1 MKMHSKLIPLLL
13 LYSLTCF
20 AAKESYS
27 YSFKRIDHSQGL
39 SNSAVITMFQDNSGL
54 MWIGT
59 YDGVNCYDGKD
70 IETYRSDF
78 SAKKTL
84 SNNIIHVIQQADSNC
99 LWISCNNVINR
110 FSLPSKEVV
119 ANYEFPGFHS
129 PHSNR
134 NGNTWLIGTNSIRY
148 YNTYHHRFIS
158 VKKPNIEMGDP
169 NSNAFVADN
178 GDLWLFPDHSTELYK
193 FSLNS
198 FGLDSLNTH
207 LTVTP
212 SHFHSKPLEFIS
224 YQNGIISFV
233 DIDKDLYIYDIVSKS
248 KIYTRNITALLEKYG
263 SIQGVIPFYE
273 DIILGFRTNGLILLR
288 ASNRYEESI
297 LNRNICIFS
306 LYKDPHQGIF
316 WIGSDGQGAIMY
328 AQDHSIATNIKL
340 DSLSP
345 SLTRQVRSLLTDK
358 KGGLWCGTK
367 GDGIIY
373 FPDFL
378 KGVNAAKTK
387 IYSPQGVQKVDTYTK
402 WDKEFE
408 VFTLQESRYKNGF
421 WVGTGNTGLYF
432 YSYADNKLY
441 AMLPPSGN
449 PIEHIHKIYEESDS
463 VLWLASSETG
473 IHKISLNNSKPY
485 PTIQK
490 DKAFLF
496 THKQHEINSF
506 FSMIPQGDSI
516 MWFASRNNG
525 LVKIDKKT
533 EEYKVISFKEI
544 FQKSVDDIL
553 STHVDKNG
561 KMYLGTTAGLISL
574 NPQNDKLEPHYVG
587 LEEGLLN
594 DMIHGILED
603 SNGFLWLSTN
613 KGLIKYN
620 PQNDSSHAYY
630 YSSGV
635 QIGEFSDDAYYQ
647 CPYTEKL
654 IFGGTDGLLYMDK
667 DVATP
672 SGYYPDIILR
682 KLKIGGNEVNLA
694 QYSTSDGKG
703 LQLCGSRASFGLTFA
718 VPDFLTGS
726 EVEYSYM
733 LEGKDAD
740 WTNFSPSNEANYSD
754 ISAGKY
760 TLHVRYKK
768 DVTDIYKT
776 LSIPVLIVMPWYQS
790 TLAYL
795 IYTLLIIGV
804 GGYVFY
810 LLNKCSQLKY
820 NVEQLSKNNQKNNS
834 CDSSCQYIKQ
844 INEKVTSQLGVS
856 SDQVTCNTTEQMNFI
871 LKVTNII
878 EQNLDNEELGST
890 FIADQMAMSPRQ
902 FYRKFN
908 EISEISPTDLIK
920 NCRIEKAANLLLT
933 TDSSIQN
940 IIADVGISSRAYF
953 YKEFTR
959 KYNMTPKDY
968 RESNKKE

>member
-13 LYSLTCF
+13 LCSLACF

-27 YSFKRIDHSQGL
+27 YSFKQIDHSKGL
-39 SNSAVITMFQDNSGL
+39 SNSAVIAMFQDNSGL

-70 IETYRSDF
+70 IETYRADF

-84 SNNIIHVIQQADSNC
+84 SNNIIHGIQQADSNC

-110 FSLPSKEVV
+110 FSLPSMEVV

-129 PHSNR
+129 PHSNK
-134 NGNTWLIGTNSIRY
+134 NGDTWLIGTNSIRY

-158 VKKPNIEMGDP
+158 VEKPDIEMGDP

-178 GDLWLFPDHSTELYK
+178 GELWLFPDHSTEMYK

-198 FGLDSLNTH
+198 FGLDTLNTQ

-212 SHFHSKPLEFIS
+212 THFHSKPVEFVS
-224 YQNGIISFV
+224 YQNGIICFL
-233 DIDKDLYIYDIVSKS
+233 DFDKDLYIYDIISKS
-248 KIYTRNITALLEKYG
+248 KIYTRNIAALLEKYG
-263 SIQGVIPFYE
+263 PVQGIIPFYE
-273 DIILGFRTNGLILLR
+273 DIIIGFKTNGLILLR
-288 ASNRYEESI
+288 ASKKYEESI

-340 DSLSP
+340 DMLS
-345 SLTRQVRSLLTDK
+345 SNLTRQVRSLLTDK
-358 KGGLWCGTK
+358 EGGLWCGTK
-367 GDGIIY
+367 GDGLLYI
-373 FPDFL
+373 PDFQ
-378 KGVNAAKTK
+378 KGIDPAKAMV
-387 IYSPQGVQKVDTYTK
+387 YAPQGTQRADSYSK

-408 VFTLQESRYKNGF
+408 VFTLQQSRYMNGF
-421 WVGTGNTGLYF
+421 WLGTGNSGLYY
-432 YSYADNKLY
+432 YSYENKKLY
-441 AMLPPSGN
+441 EMLPPAGN

-463 VLWLASSETG
+463 TLWLSTSETG
-473 IHKISLNNSKPY
+473 IHKVWYK
-485 PTIQK
+485 
-490 DKAFLF
+490 KALSSPVILKEKRYSFSY
-496 THKQHEINSF
+496 KQHEINSF
-506 FSMIPQGDSI
+506 FSMIPEGDSI
-516 MWFASRNNG
+516 LWLASRSSG
-525 LVKIDKKT
+525 LIKMNKIT
-533 EEYKVISFKEI
+533 EEYTVLSLKEM
-544 FQKSVDDIL
+544 FHKSVDDIL
-553 STHVDKNG
+553 STYMDKNG
-561 KMYLGTTAGLISL
+561 KIYLGTTSGLISL
-574 NPQNDKLEPHYVG
+574 KTENGKLVSHYVG

-620 PQNDSSHAYY
+620 PQNDSSHAYH

-647 CPYTEKL
+647 CPYTKKL
-654 IFGGTDGLLYMDK
+654 IFGGTDGLLYMDN

-682 KLKIGGNEVNLA
+682 KLKIEGKEVNLS
-694 QYSTSDGKG
+694 QYMTADGKELRLPG
-703 LQLCGSRASFGLTFA
+703 ARTSFALAFA
-718 VPDFLTGS
+718 VPDYLTGS

-733 LEGKDAD
+733 LEGKESD
-740 WTNFSPSNEANYSD
+740 WTNFSPANEANYSD
-754 ISAGKY
+754 IAAGKY
-760 TLHVRYKK
+760 TLKVRYKK

-776 LSIPVLIVMPWYQS
+776 LNIPIRILVPWYQS

-795 IYTLLIIGV
+795 IYTLIVIGI
-804 GGYVFY
+804 GGVIFY
-810 LLNKCSQLKY
+810 LVNKCSHLNYK
-820 NVEQLSKNNQKNNS
+820 VEQLSKLSEKNKS
-834 CDSSCQYIKQ
+834 CEASCQYIKQ
-844 INEKVTSQLGVS
+844 IQETVTSKLGVS
-856 SDQVTCNTTEQMNFI
+856 SDKIAYTNNEQMNFI
-871 LKVTNII
+871 LKVTSII
-878 EQNLDNEELGST
+878 EQNLDKEDLGST

-908 EISEISPTDLIK
+908 EISEISPSDLIK

-933 TDSSIQN
+933 TDTSIQN

-959 KYNMTPKDY
+959 KFNMTPKDY
-968 RESNKKE
+968 RESHKKE